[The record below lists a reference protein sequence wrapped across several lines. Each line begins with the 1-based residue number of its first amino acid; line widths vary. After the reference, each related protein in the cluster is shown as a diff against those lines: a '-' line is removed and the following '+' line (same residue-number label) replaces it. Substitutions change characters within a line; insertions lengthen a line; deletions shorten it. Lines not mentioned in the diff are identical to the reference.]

1 MRFALCQTNSLVGN
15 LDHNSREILAAARTA
30 AEQGADVALFPE
42 MALMGYPPRDL
53 IDRPHFIEA
62 TQRRCETL
70 AAELKDCGVHT
81 VIFGSLHTV
90 DVHAGVPVRNAA
102 VIVQDGKILGYA
114 DKMLLPNYD
123 VFDESR
129 YFQPADGPT
138 LIDLGPAGARE
149 TVRIGISVCED
160 LWNDAQLNAHPRYLV
175 DPIEALVQGGAQ
187 IILNLSAS
195 PFERN
200 KQPFRRTLVRHA
212 AGRHGVPVLYVN
224 AFGATDD
231 IIFDGGSM
239 AADAQGNLI
248 LELKPFQRQIA
259 TVEITPTV
267 TPATAEH
274 KASWQIPM
282 SPPAS
287 LEIQDAEV
295 LDALV
300 LGTHEYF
307 RKSGFTKAIL
317 GLSGGI
323 DSALVA
329 SLAMLAL
336 GKENVAGYSMPSRY
350 SSDHSREDAAILA
363 GNLGIGYDSLPI
375 EKAFPA
381 LLETLAPVFTNRP
394 PDVAEENMQARIR
407 GLILMAISNKNNAL
421 LLTTGNKSEVAMG
434 YCTLYGDMNGALN
447 PIGDIYKTEVYRIC
461 RQVNRRLG
469 REVIPDRSFTKA
481 PSAEL
486 RPNQTDQDTL
496 PPYDL
501 LDAILF
507 RYVDQKLGVEEIVKQ
522 GFDMALVRKIAR
534 AVERCEYKRRQS
546 AIILK
551 VSPKAFG
558 FGRRMVVAKS
568 DFA

>member
-15 LDHNSREILAAARTA
+15 LDHNSREILDAARTA
-30 AEQGADVALFPE
+30 GEQGADVALFPE
-42 MALMGYPPRDL
+42 MAMMGYPPRDL

-62 TQRRCETL
+62 TQRRCEQL
-70 AAELKDCGVHT
+70 AGELKGCGVHT

-90 DVHAGVPVRNAA
+90 DVHAGVPVRNTA
-102 VIVQDGKILGYA
+102 VVVQDGRILGYA

-129 YFQPADGPT
+129 YFQPAEGPT
-138 LIDLGPAGARE
+138 LIDLGPAGAKE

-160 LWNDAQLNAHPRYLV
+160 IWNDGQLNPHPRYLV
-175 DPIEALVQGGAQ
+175 DPIEAMVKGGAQ
-187 IILNLSAS
+187 IILNLSSS

-200 KQPFRRTLVRHA
+200 KQAYRRTLVRHA

-239 AADAQGNLI
+239 AADAQGSLLI
-248 LELKPFQRQIA
+248 ELPPFQRKIA
-259 TVEITPTV
+259 TVEITP
-267 TPATAEH
+267 AIA
-274 KASWQIPM
+274 
-282 SPPAS
+282 PAS
-287 LEIQDAEV
+287 AAHRAAWKVPAAAPTTLEAQDDGV
-295 LDALV
+295 LDALI
-300 LGTHEYF
+300 LGTKEYF
-307 RKSGFTKAIL
+307 RKSGFTRAIL

-350 SSDHSREDAAILA
+350 SSDHSKEDAAILA
-363 GNLGIGYDSLPI
+363 GNLGIGFDSLHI

-381 LLETLAPVFTNRP
+381 LLETLAPVFANRP

-461 RQVNRRLG
+461 RRVNLRLG
-469 REVIPDRSFTKA
+469 RTVIPERSFTKA

-501 LDAILF
+501 LDEILF
-507 RYVDQKLGVEEIVKQ
+507 RYVDQKLGVDEIARQ
-522 GFDMALVRKIAR
+522 GYDPALVRKIAR
-534 AVERCEYKRRQS
+534 SVERCEYKRRQS